1 MREETRFS
9 PPISRLRAWAML
21 ANLAQYESWHPE
33 YRFGGGVVG
42 LGKKVEFTARFFGR
56 STQVDALIVAHER
69 SGSIRWKLG
78 TFPFFTMEE
87 GYKLTEDASGLHV
100 RHSVECKGL
109 FGAPAAA
116 FVRAGIRRRMQL
128 QDTSFLVAVR
138 RLSRAGPAGNRHKRR
153 TTAATKGRSVNDD

>member
-87 GYKLTEDASGLHV
+87 GYELTEGKRPAASVGRGGGRPALCLITAPGRGATISARGAASGRSGDCTAHV
-100 RHSVECKGL
+100 QS
-109 FGAPAAA
+109 
-116 FVRAGIRRRMQL
+116 
-128 QDTSFLVAVR
+128 
-138 RLSRAGPAGNRHKRR
+138 
-153 TTAATKGRSVNDD
+153 